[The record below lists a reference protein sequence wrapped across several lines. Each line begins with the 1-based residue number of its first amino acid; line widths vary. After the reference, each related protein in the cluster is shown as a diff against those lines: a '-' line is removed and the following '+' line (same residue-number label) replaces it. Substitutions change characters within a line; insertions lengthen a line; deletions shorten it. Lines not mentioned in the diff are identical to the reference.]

1 MDVFKKLD
9 ELRGDLTFENLF
21 SILCSHGDNTAAEY
35 QEDGQIKTLS
45 YADYERI
52 SMAGAAKLSELLS
65 DVEKNTFV
73 ALRFEN
79 HPLWPAAFW
88 SVILA
93 GYRLLLVDAASDDNQ
108 ILHILKQ
115 AGSSTMVSD
124 KPVGVGGVKCVSPFD
139 FLSIDV
145 KPAVYSPV
153 YGDAIALCTS
163 GTTSSPKVY
172 VYDQK
177 AVCQQV
183 LLADY
188 ICKNNQEIMHNGVI
202 KQLAFLPFHH
212 IFGLIAVYMWY
223 SFFGKDYCLYQKQD
237 CGRYTFCV

>member
-9 ELRGDLTFENLF
+9 ELRVDLTFENLF

-172 VYDQK
+172 VYDQEGGLS
-177 AVCQQV
+177 AGASGGLYMQ
-183 LLADY
+183 
-188 ICKNNQEIMHNGVI
+188 
-202 KQLAFLPFHH
+202 KQSGDNAQRRYKTACISSFPSYFRAYRGLYVVF
-212 IFGLIAVYMWY
+212 IFR
-223 SFFGKDYCLYQKQD
+223 KDNSIYQKQD